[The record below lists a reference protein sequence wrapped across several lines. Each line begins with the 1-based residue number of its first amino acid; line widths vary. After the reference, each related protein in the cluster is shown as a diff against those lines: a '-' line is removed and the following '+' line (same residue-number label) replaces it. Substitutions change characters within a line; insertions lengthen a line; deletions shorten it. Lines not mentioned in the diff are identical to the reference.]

1 MLTLDQAR
9 AIWAA
14 RQFPDT
20 ALGELPGGWS
30 RSLGGVDPYLALF
43 ARTGSSRAD
52 IDAALGRG
60 ALRISPAVRGC
71 IWLIPQQDLGLALA
85 VSEAQSRKPLLR
97 DLARLGCS
105 PQQVQGLAEATSS
118 VLQAKGASTMS
129 ALRKELAGA
138 VTSFG
143 EAGRKLGV
151 SSDLPGA
158 LRLLEWAG
166 RARRRPVGDVLDTQ
180 NYLWLPCSRTLKG
193 PEDPLEQ
200 AKELLRRY
208 LRWAAPATPQEFC
221 AWSAL
226 GKGVAAKAAKALG
239 VVEVE
244 VESLGTCWDWE
255 APKLA
260 APEATL
266 LLPAQD
272 NLPSLRGRPGS
283 LVHPDFHQVEVH
295 TMGSRT
301 ATIGASKWIF
311 QRLLVRQGE
320 IVGLW
325 AWDRSTQKVVA
336 AGFRGLPGDAA
347 DAITR
352 TEDFIRQQLAG
363 QARAVSIDSDRAQ
376 QKRVKLVQ
384 KVAQAYRT
392 RGPGG

>member
-14 RQFPDT
+14 RQFPGT
-20 ALGELPGGWS
+20 ALEELPGGWS

-43 ARTGSSRAD
+43 ARTGCSRAD

-85 VSEAQSRKPLLR
+85 VSEAQSRRPLLR
-97 DLARLGCS
+97 DLAKLGCS
-105 PQQVQGLAEATSS
+105 LEQVQGLAEATSS
-118 VLQAKGASTMS
+118 VLHAKGACSMS
-129 ALRKELAGA
+129 ALRRELSGA

-143 EAGRKLGV
+143 EAGKKLGV

-158 LRLLEWAG
+158 LRLLEWEG
-166 RARRRPVGDVLDTQ
+166 RARRQPVGQVLDTQ
-180 NYLWLPCSRTLKG
+180 SYLWRPCSMTLDG
-193 PEDPLEQ
+193 PQDPIEQ
-200 AKELLRRY
+200 AKELLLRY
-208 LRWAAPATPQEFC
+208 LRWAAPASPQEFC
-221 AWSAL
+221 GWSSL

-244 VESLGTCWDWE
+244 VQGLGACWDWE
-255 APKLA
+255 APKVSG
-260 APEATL
+260 PEATM

-272 NLPSLRGRPGS
+272 NLQSLRGRPGS
-283 LVHPDFHQVEVH
+283 LVHPDFHDVEVH

-311 QRLLVRQGE
+311 QRLLVRHGE

-325 AWDRSTQKVVA
+325 AWDGSAQKVVA
-336 AGFRGLPGDAA
+336 AGFRGLPEDAA
-347 DAITR
+347 EAITR
-352 TEDFIRQQLAG
+352 TEEFIRKQLAG

-376 QKRVKLVQ
+376 QKRVKLVE
-384 KVAQAYRT
+384 KVAYRT
-392 RGPGG
+392 PALRG